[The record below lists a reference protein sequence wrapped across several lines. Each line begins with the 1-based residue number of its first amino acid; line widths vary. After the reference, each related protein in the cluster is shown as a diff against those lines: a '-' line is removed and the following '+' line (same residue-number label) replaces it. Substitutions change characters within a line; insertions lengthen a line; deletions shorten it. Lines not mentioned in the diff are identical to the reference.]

1 MGKIYS
7 PPKEVKVPVLDWKN
21 IPQYEK
27 DCQTFK
33 EDLKKFLKERGYNE
47 EHTGVSIYF
56 PFADG
61 QAEYMVMSL
70 KPVRLIHIPIWDA
83 WEYPYIDRL
92 TKKDIEDKIKQQISL
107 SKLFPKR

>member
-1 MGKIYS
+1 MGNIYS
-7 PPKEVKVPVLDWKN
+7 PPVDTPKFNWNN

-27 DCQTFK
+27 DCETFK
-33 EDLKKFLKERGYNE
+33 EDIKKYLKERGYNE
-47 EHTGVSIYF
+47 KHTGTIISF
-56 PFADG
+56 PVADG

-92 TKKDIEDKIKQQISL
+92 TKKDIEEKINYQIGMSKLL
-107 SKLFPKR
+107 SKGK